1 MSAARTYDLILFG
14 ATGFTGRLVAE
25 YLTRRAAGTPLR
37 WALAGRSRDK
47 LERVR
52 AELRAVDAAADQVAI
67 VIGDAHDEAAMTAL
81 ARDTTAVCTT
91 VGPYLEHGAALAAAC
106 AQAGTGYCD
115 LTGETPFIRQ
125 SIDRNHAAARA
136 SGARLVHACGFDS
149 VPSDLGVL
157 VAQRA
162 LEERTGRAAGSITA
176 LFELRGGFSG
186 GTVASLL
193 GVLDLARRDREIR
206 RVLANPYGLDPEG
219 LPRGPDRDSLR
230 PGYDRVLGAI
240 TAPFV
245 MAAINTRVVRR
256 SHALLG
262 RPWGDDFAYDERMS
276 LPRSPKGAALAL
288 GITAAMAG
296 LVAGSQV
303 PFVRKQL
310 EARLPKPGE
319 GPSPAERARGRYSVR
334 FHGEADG
341 QRVLVTFADRLDPGY
356 DGTAKLLGEAALAL
370 ALDPASGEGG
380 VLTPATALGPVL
392 VERLRAAD
400 VTITAELATTG

>member
-1 MSAARTYDLILFG
+1 MPAARSFDLVLFG

-25 YLTRRAAGTPLR
+25 YLTARAAGTPLR
-37 WALAGRSRDK
+37 WALAGRNRDK

-52 AELRAVDAAADQVAI
+52 ADLVAIDAAAAEIAI
-67 VIGDAHDEAAMTAL
+67 VVGDAHDEIAMTKL

-106 AQAGTGYCD
+106 AAAGTAYCD

-125 SIDRNHAAARA
+125 SIDRNHARA
-136 SGARLVHACGFDS
+136 VDTGARLVHACGFDS

-162 LEERTGRAAGSITA
+162 LEERAGSGAGKITA
-176 LFELRGGFSG
+176 LFQVSGGFSG

-193 GVLDLARRDREIR
+193 GVLDVAMRDREIR
-206 RVLANPYGLDPEG
+206 KVLANPYGLDPDG
-219 LPRGPDRDSLR
+219 LPRGPDRDSAR

-262 RPWGDDFAYDERMS
+262 RPWGDDFRYDERMS

-303 PFVRKQL
+303 PFLRRQL

-319 GPSPAERARGRYSVR
+319 GPSPEARARGRYTVR
-334 FHGEADG
+334 FHGEAG
-341 QRVLVTFADRLDPGY
+341 GARVLATFADTMDPGY

-370 ALDPASGEGG
+370 ALDPPLGGGG
-380 VLTPATALGPVL
+380 VLTPATALGMGL

-400 VTITAELATTG
+400 VTITAELR